1 MTDADTQLEL
11 NLRVGGESL
20 QLAKAKE
27 LLLEAQELLQQQKDK
42 IEKLNLQVDQIAIDR
57 DAAFSEN
64 DGLREKCEAYDKQV
78 NSMIREAETNLRLRA
93 EDRIAFDK
101 DKAAYIFDIQR
112 SDGAR
117 RELEGKLNLIPM
129 WVRRI
134 FGAD

>member
-27 LLLEAQELLQQQKDK
+27 LLLEAQELLHNQ
-42 IEKLNLQVDQIAIDR
+42 R
-57 DAAFSEN
+57 M
-64 DGLREKCEAYDKQV
+64 KCEAYDKQV
-78 NSMIREAETNLRLRA
+78 NSLLAENNGLRQGIAAEKNNHAGTVADWKRERETYVQETQGAR
-93 EDRIAFDK
+93 K
-101 DKAAYIFDIQR
+101 
-112 SDGAR
+112 AR